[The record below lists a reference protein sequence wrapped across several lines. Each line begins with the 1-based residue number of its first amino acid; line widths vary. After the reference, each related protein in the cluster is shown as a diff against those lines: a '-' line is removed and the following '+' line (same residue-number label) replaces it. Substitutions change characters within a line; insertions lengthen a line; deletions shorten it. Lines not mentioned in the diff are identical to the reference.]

1 MIVLGIDPGLARMGF
16 GIVEGTRSAVARCRF
31 GCVLTPK
38 EHAQADRLAFL
49 EDELGR
55 LIKTERPDRITIE
68 KLFFQKNVRTALVVG
83 EARGIA
89 LAAAARAKVPVIEVS
104 PQDVKLAVTGY
115 GAANKGQVQ
124 RMVQILFGL
133 ATVPQPDDAADALAI
148 AYTGLVSQPG

>member
-1 MIVLGIDPGLARMGF
+1 MIVLGIDPGVARMGF
-16 GIVEGTRSAVARCRF
+16 GIVEGTRGSIATCRF
-31 GCVLTPK
+31 GCVQTPK

-83 EARGIA
+83 EARGVA
-89 LAAAARAKVPVIEVS
+89 LAAAARAGVPIIEVS

-115 GAANKGQVQ
+115 GAADKGQVQ
-124 RMVQILFGL
+124 RMVKILFGL
-133 ATVPQPDDAADALAI
+133 AAIPKPDDAADALAI
-148 AYTGLVSQPG
+148 AYTGLVS